1 MAVKTHWMDRSATEV
16 AVAVRARGVSP
27 VEVVEAALERIEA
40 RNSTLNAFVH
50 VCGDRALG
58 EAHALAKRLA
68 RDEDVGPLA
77 GVPFGVKDLEDVAGL
92 PTTYGSAVF
101 ANHVATSDSVQVAR
115 LRAAGGIVGRPS
127 PVFGKGSGCETW
139 TLNPETTMTDER
151 MALIELVEKAADVD
165 LVREMLAFAAERIMD
180 AEAELLTG
188 AAKGAR
194 TALRENHRNGY
205 RERDWDTRA
214 GRIELAIPKLRKGSY
229 FPSFLEPRRT
239 AEKALVA
246 VIQEAYVHGV
256 STRAVDDLVKAMGA
270 GGMSKSQVSRL
281 CAEIDVRVNAF
292 LQRPLEGAWPYLW
305 LDATYIKVREGGR
318 IISRAVI
325 VAVAVNEDGKRE
337 VLGVAAGP
345 SEAETFWT
353 EFLRSLADRGLRG
366 VKLVIA
372 DDHKGLRAAAR
383 RVFDATHQRCRV
395 HWLRNALAHAPAK
408 QRTALAAMLKTIFA
422 QETRA
427 EATDQWGVVADAL
440 REKQPKLG
448 ALMDASREDV
458 LAYMDFPREHWPQI
472 ASTNPLERV
481 NREIKRRADVVGI
494 FPNDDAIIRLVG
506 ALMLETNDE
515 WAVARR
521 YMSLE
526 TLAKVTNTENVRLPA
541 VAA

>member
-1 MAVKTHWMDRSATEV
+1 
-16 AVAVRARGVSP
+16 
-27 VEVVEAALERIEA
+27 
-40 RNSTLNAFVH
+40 
-50 VCGDRALG
+50 
-58 EAHALAKRLA
+58 
-68 RDEDVGPLA
+68 
-77 GVPFGVKDLEDVAGL
+77 
-92 PTTYGSAVF
+92 
-101 ANHVATSDSVQVAR
+101 
-115 LRAAGGIVGRPS
+115 
-127 PVFGKGSGCETW
+127 
-139 TLNPETTMTDER
+139 
-151 MALIELVEKAADVD
+151 
-165 LVREMLAFAAERIMD
+165 MD
-180 AEAELLTG
+180 AEAEMLTG

-345 SEAETFWT
+345 SEAEPFWT